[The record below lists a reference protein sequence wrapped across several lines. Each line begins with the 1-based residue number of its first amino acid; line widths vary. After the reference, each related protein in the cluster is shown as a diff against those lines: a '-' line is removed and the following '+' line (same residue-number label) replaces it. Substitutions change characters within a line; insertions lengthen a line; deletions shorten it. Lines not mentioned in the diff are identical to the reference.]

1 MKNFIKLFSIFC
13 ILSLNFSCHQ
23 NIDSDSEVNLITEMR
38 TSDCKC
44 DISGDPFLKPVL
56 INLEDDCD
64 MDGQCCFD
72 LRFSFAY
79 YMSNGVLIP
88 DVGFGILF
96 TVDSNGLYHFCI
108 PCDATCFTVRVYN
121 NVTMVNDCFEFTSP
135 CF

>member
-56 INLEDDCD
+56 IN
-64 MDGQCCFD
+64 
-72 LRFSFAY
+72 
-79 YMSNGVLIP
+79 
-88 DVGFGILF
+88 FGGRL
-96 TVDSNGLYHFCI
+96 
-108 PCDATCFTVRVYN
+108 
-121 NVTMVNDCFEFTSP
+121 
-135 CF
+135 